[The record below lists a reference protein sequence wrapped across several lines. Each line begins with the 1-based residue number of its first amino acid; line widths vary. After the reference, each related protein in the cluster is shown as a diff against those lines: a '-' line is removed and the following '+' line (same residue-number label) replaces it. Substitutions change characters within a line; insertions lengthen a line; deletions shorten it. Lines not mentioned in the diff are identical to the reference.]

1 MFGKSTPGAAWP
13 RLRLRTSCISAGTR
27 RCIPSSFPRE
37 AGEGES
43 LGSAESGRGCSAL
56 GLLASGLDPLLGVPS
71 RALRCLAASLASTHQ
86 MPVASPSCH
95 NQKCLQTLPSAPGGG
110 QVCVW
115 GGAGR
120 MCYLYL
126 RTTELRCLFESR
138 LLTCFV
144 PWRSGTRR
152 HFVMKMTC
160 VSILRARRTVP
171 GTLAVVR
178 THE

>member
-27 RCIPSSFPRE
+27 RRIPSSFPRE

-71 RALRCLAASLASTHQ
+71 RALQVLSSILGLNPPDAGSIPKLSQ
-86 MPVASPSCH
+86 P
-95 NQKCLQTLPSAPGGG
+95 KCLQTLPSAPGGG

-115 GGAGR
+115 GGGGR

-160 VSILRARRTVP
+160 VSILRACRTMP